1 MVYGGR
7 GGNDAHS
14 AFSVSRSTSTTKM
27 PDMSKLQLDR
37 YGNTSYRVS
46 ISGIKHIIGIFLPEE
61 PSFNTHYPV
70 LFRFIFAILKL
81 HNWYCHI
88 YRLSL
93 EDCNEINEEPSVE
106 EMKAELTNCIY
117 LQDSTTQIYG
127 LKIYGTPWQP
137 EFCGWAFN
145 LPRGQVNQ

>member
-27 PDMSKLQLDR
+27 PDKLQLD
-37 YGNTSYRVS
+37 
-46 ISGIKHIIGIFLPEE
+46 K
-61 PSFNTHYPV
+61 
-70 LFRFIFAILKL
+70 
-81 HNWYCHI
+81 
-88 YRLSL
+88 LSL
-93 EDCNEINEEPSVE
+93 EDCNEINEEPSVD

-117 LQDSTTQIYG
+117 LQDSSIEIYG

-145 LPRGQVNQ
+145 LLRGQVHFYTMIRCL

>member
-27 PDMSKLQLDR
+27 PDKLQLD
-37 YGNTSYRVS
+37 
-46 ISGIKHIIGIFLPEE
+46 K
-61 PSFNTHYPV
+61 
-70 LFRFIFAILKL
+70 
-81 HNWYCHI
+81 
-88 YRLSL
+88 LSL
-93 EDCNEINEEPSVE
+93 EDCNEINEEPSVD

-117 LQDSTTQIYG
+117 LQDSSIEIYG

-145 LPRGQVNQ
+145 LPRGQVENVVFLKKNLTRNPYVLDYLDCFFTWFKNCIAVA